1 VTTIAGLAGPR
12 VRSVE
17 VVVRGRARTLPIAG
31 GAFLGVLRGDVAPS
45 ELPVTVRYGNGRTR
59 TFRAETGPGLRG
71 ISMTTAQPAAAGWG
85 TGAPARS
92 VRRPRASISD
102 VAVPATTIVA
112 PASAT
117 TSIPCASAARAAS

>member
-45 ELPVTVRYGNGRTR
+45 ELPVTVRYGNGRTSDVSRRGR
-59 TFRAETGPGLRG
+59 TRGLRG
-71 ISMTTAQPAAAGWG
+71 IPMTTAQPAAAG
-85 TGAPARS
+85 
-92 VRRPRASISD
+92 
-102 VAVPATTIVA
+102 
-112 PASAT
+112 
-117 TSIPCASAARAAS
+117 